1 MSSVATETAE
11 FLAPEDMLKMVIDWT
26 GGCTATPGN
35 ADVIEALLEVGVE
48 KERLLLLAH
57 ALAKGVWSRYAA
69 ANLVLEMLSARRVR
83 AAVARHGHLHHGI
96 RLDEAR
102 RDVRTMHSEARELVQ
117 REILLTVTPKE
128 AVQA

>member
-1 MSSVATETAE
+1 MSSVATQTEE
-11 FLAPEDMLKMVIDWT
+11 FLAPEEMLKMVIDWT
-26 GGCTATPGN
+26 GGCTVTPGN
-35 ADVIEALLEVGVE
+35 ADVLEALLDVGVE

-83 AAVARHGHLHHGI
+83 AAIARHGHLHHGL

-117 REILLTVTPKE
+117 REILLTVKE
-128 AVQA
+128 GQGVSM